1 MTRPFAVSLPAL
13 TLLIACSALIP
24 LAASESTA
32 QQQGAQTLQQVAD
45 TAIKTALAN
54 HETPDQALQDARNAV
69 STADINAMYE
79 GLKAQENAVQ
89 AAAVANG
96 IGVPP
101 SATPEQAAVI
111 QYRISIA
118 DGRTPAQAQQD
129 AAGAAGNADLDAN
142 SARDQAAGQA
152 AANIYNATQSASA
165 TNIQFNPTEVL
176 PHSSEP
182 VDFSS
187 LPPGET
193 GVRSEYDGS
202 LTTIDPAG
210 NVFHWY
216 IDPNKGLQVI
226 ALVIVGSGPKPIAPS
241 APDKNGSSGSAH
253 AGGKPLGGTTGK
265 TGAGGLSPTE
275 ITNGEKSAATKSA
288 SSPRYFEFKFH
299 HSAPNLE
306 ATGGAAAAQED
317 FGKAF
322 VNSVSLG
329 NELRSNPTATLR
341 DEFNSSTQMVF
352 KAWDQEQECLNGS
365 PNCQSGNSASPF
377 TYTFV
382 LQQQPGNPSATA
394 GSPAGTPHSI
404 TYTCL
409 PFSQGSLT
417 GHWQCFNFLQDSTPS
432 LMLNGIN
439 LNDFNVGHFECF
451 GQGSDAQ
458 LNGLTCDSPGGSTAR
473 LNFSPS
479 VKLSWDLGVTNRI
492 RFSGFSSYN
501 PPTDVTGATST
512 GANPVS
518 TSTWLR
524 TPLRLTRLKNGGL
537 GFDVPPANST
547 GTLATGTSNRFRGFV
562 FAAHY
567 TWSHPSDV
575 SPVPDFVSTGFAPVD
590 YASLMSA
597 PTDVP
602 NALTATGPT
611 GGQVQYGGFLFHSL
625 PNQGVLVIPNISVPS
640 NSETNF
646 NFDFS
651 SILPKSDV
659 APNSGSWLSVTG
671 SVTDANNPGN
681 TEAVQFCNDASGTS
695 CYSSLQFTQNN
706 QQQWIGLNFG
716 PSSTPNSINGGTPGG
731 SASVAG
737 GTTGGSGTPGNV
749 FNCFASVAVSPMLR
763 SEGSS
768 TDLGDIILNC
778 SPRPGETNSPSGA
791 IPSTGSITLK
801 FNPNAPFAVPNLQ
814 GIRLFTGSSVS
825 GSPAAGTGTQQPNV
839 FQGEV
844 SGNQVTFVGIP
855 TLAPVTSGAS
865 RIYRITNIRA
875 NVNGTGGAAL
885 KPVQVQITGSPNFL
899 IDPSSFTHL
908 SPLSGIQFVDTLP
921 AGVTAGTTV
930 TTPSGVNPDVTLSA
944 TVTPP
949 SGTTATP
956 PPNGSVTFTNNVGT
970 AGGASNPATGGGIF
984 LPPSVLSLT
993 SANSLLGVTNTAV
1006 DVAISIDN
1014 QRITIRVT
1022 KKKSARNNLL
1032 DRPDWSA
1039 HNDSR
1044 VRSDARMRLA
1054 SFSLRSPLMDFSPG
1068 ALMNSFTN
1076 SFAHGSSGA
1085 ADLSKA
1091 LYSIVANGKSSGF
1104 AAELQFFDPTGRIQ
1118 DPELPEGT
1126 ILEPVKLGAAKSVA
1140 ELKPGANVIRK
1151 PLEAYC
1157 VDYLKPPPA
1166 NGMLYRIVPADEQA
1180 KYGDLSSVLQAGRE
1194 LDEENAYTSD
1204 SNPEIYKVFIQQYA
1218 LWAVIQQWNQDQFA
1232 EVFRDK
1238 TKANAAA
1245 ARVPWTQ
1252 QMDQS
1257 LTKLVPGRWR
1267 DIMLVKERAAEIAKR
1282 RQAQDPKNHQ

>member
-1 MTRPFAVSLPAL
+1 MIRQFAVWHPAAL
-13 TLLIACSALIP
+13 ILLITGTVLIP
-24 LAASESTA
+24 HAASRATA

-45 TAIKTALAN
+45 TAIKTSLAN

-101 SATPEQAAVI
+101 SATPEQASLI
-111 QYRISIA
+111 QYGISIA
-118 DGRTPAQAQQD
+118 NGRTPAQAQQD

-152 AANIYNATQSASA
+152 AANIYNATQSTSA
-165 TNIQFNPTEVL
+165 TNIQFNPAEVL

-226 ALVIVGSGPKPIAPS
+226 ALVIVGSGPQPIAPS
-241 APDKNGSSGSAH
+241 DKNGNSGNAQ
-253 AGGKPLGGTTGK
+253 AGGKSQGGATGK
-265 TGAGGLSPTE
+265 TGASGLSPTE
-275 ITNGEKSAATKSA
+275 ITNDEKSTAVKSA

-299 HSAPNLE
+299 HTTPNLE
-306 ATGGAAAAQED
+306 AAGAAAVAQEAL
-317 FGKAF
+317 GKAF
-322 VNSVSLG
+322 VSSVFLG

-341 DEFNSSTQMVF
+341 AEFNSSTQMVF

-382 LQQQPGNPSATA
+382 LQQEPGNPSAA
-394 GSPAGTPHSI
+394 IGSPAGAPHGI

-417 GHWQCFNFLQDSTPS
+417 GHWQCFNFLQDSAPS
-432 LMLNGIN
+432 LILNGIN
-439 LNDFNVGHFECF
+439 VNDFNLAHFECF
-451 GQGSDAQ
+451 GLGSGSQ

-473 LNFSPS
+473 LDFSP
-479 VKLSWDLGVTNRI
+479 KLSWDLGVTNRI

-501 PPTDVTGATST
+501 PSADVTGASPT
-512 GANPVS
+512 GANPSS
-518 TSTWLR
+518 TLTSQKI
-524 TPLRLTRLKNGGL
+524 PFRLTLPKGHQFKFL
-537 GFDVPPANST
+537 YSPPPNSTT
-547 GTLATGTSNRFRGFV
+547 GTLATGTSNQSRKHQFNYMT

-575 SPVPDFVSTGFAPVD
+575 SPVPD

-625 PNQGVLVIPNISVPS
+625 PNQGVLVIPNISAPS

-956 PPNGSVTFTNNVGT
+956 PNGSVTFTNNMGP

-1022 KKKSARNNLL
+1022 KKKNARNNLL

-1166 NGMLYRIVPADEQA
+1166 NGMLYRIVSADEQA